1 VSTGTN
7 GTRCGVYGAVENE
20 DDIQIISLTYN
31 YYSHLAVDNVEPE
44 NYLAERPA
52 AEPPDDA
59 VLSTAYVIM
68 FERTGDIRHF
78 ANDFPDGLQLPNL
91 VIDGRVGCAWG
102 AGARAARCLCFADD
116 IVIQTSRSAD
126 DLF

>member
-1 VSTGTN
+1 MASFCTFKFY
-7 GTRCGVYGAVENE
+7 CH
-20 DDIQIISLTYN
+20 L
-31 YYSHLAVDNVEPE
+31 LAVDNVEPE
-44 NYLAERPA
+44 KYLAERPA
-52 AEPPDDA
+52 AEPPDDT
-59 VLSTAYVIM
+59 VLSTAYIIV

-102 AGARAARCLCFADD
+102 AGARAARCLRFEDD
-116 IVIQTSRSAD
+116 IIVQTSRFAD

>member
-1 VSTGTN
+1 MASF
-7 GTRCGVYGAVENE
+7 CAFKFYCH
-20 DDIQIISLTYN
+20 L
-31 YYSHLAVDNVEPE
+31 LAVDNVEPE
-44 NYLAERPA
+44 KYLAERPA
-52 AEPPDDA
+52 AEPPDDT
-59 VLSTAYVIM
+59 VLSTAYVIV

-102 AGARAARCLCFADD
+102 AGARAARCLRFEDD
-116 IVIQTSRSAD
+116 IITQTSRFAD